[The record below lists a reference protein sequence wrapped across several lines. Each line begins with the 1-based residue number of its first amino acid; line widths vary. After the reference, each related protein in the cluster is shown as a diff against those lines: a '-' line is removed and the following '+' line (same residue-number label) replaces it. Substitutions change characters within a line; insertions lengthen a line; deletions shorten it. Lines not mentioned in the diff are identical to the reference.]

1 MSLNASANVCPLPAP
16 KAVPAW
22 ILAAATLRDQ
32 STQMSVPLCDY
43 PHCPCIDHSS
53 PMPMNNPSRGRTAC
67 HVVFRSL
74 GKADSPSPLSLRLS
88 SYTPPPGTP
97 PSRPCP
103 PAPARLTEALKIFKP
118 SSQHEPP
125 AASHTGERGDA
136 TAPQL
141 EPSASS
147 SSLPL
152 LASNLREG
160 QALG

>member
-1 MSLNASANVCPLPAP
+1 MSLNASASVFPLPAP
-16 KAVPAW
+16 KAVPAR

-32 STQMSVPLCDY
+32 STQMSVPLRDY

-74 GKADSPSPLSLRLS
+74 GKADSLSLLSLRLS
-88 SYTPPPGTP
+88 SYIPPPGAP
-97 PSRPCP
+97 PLRSRP
-103 PAPARLTEALKIFKP
+103 PASVRLKRSKSPKP

-125 AASHTGERGDA
+125 TASHTGERGDA
-136 TAPQL
+136 TTPQL
-141 EPSASS
+141 EPSAPRS

-152 LASNLREG
+152 LASNVRE
-160 QALG
+160 Q